1 VSDQRTNGQLAEAL
15 RDLADRLFAQRMIG
29 DPVAA
34 VEAIEILNTAA
45 ARLAGRRVVL
55 TGNTALAAARALRS
69 AAELATDH
77 GEPGDGRAWHEI
89 ARRVESA
96 IERDGGV
103 EPERPALY
111 CAVHLYAEPGEAPA
125 ADTIIGGVA
134 VCMDHAGLVA
144 QGEDWHAIMTAAKRP
159 RMMT

>member
-1 VSDQRTNGQLAEAL
+1 MTDQRTNEQLAEAL
-15 RDLADRLFAQRMIG
+15 RDLAERLFAERMIG

-34 VEAIEILNTAA
+34 VDAVETLQTAA

-77 GEPGDGRAWHEI
+77 GQHGDGRAWHEI

-96 IERDGGV
+96 IERDGG
-103 EPERPALY
+103 EPDRPAIY

-144 QGEDWHAIMTAAKRP
+144 QGHDWHVILTAARPP
-159 RMMT
+159 RMMP